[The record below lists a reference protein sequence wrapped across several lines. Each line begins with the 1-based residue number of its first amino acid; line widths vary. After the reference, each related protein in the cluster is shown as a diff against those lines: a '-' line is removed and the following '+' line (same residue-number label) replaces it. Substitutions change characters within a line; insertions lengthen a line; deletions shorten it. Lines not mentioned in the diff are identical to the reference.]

1 LIEHAAEM
9 HTNMDRTEGKRRQV
23 REALKRVRRQGT
35 NRELVVADAM
45 TAEPSCIAAETTAL
59 ELIKMF
65 HAKQFRHLLVT
76 DATRR
81 LIGVISDRDLLG
93 CVGPQRRTDR
103 SALERI
109 TAADIMSRDLVTVRP
124 EMPLQKALAVV
135 HSEGISCLPVLV
147 RDQLVGILT
156 NTDLQVVLQ
165 ELLQSLRQE
174 PAAKPVS
181 ATALNPHN

>member
-1 LIEHAAEM
+1 
-9 HTNMDRTEGKRRQV
+9 MDRTEVKRRQI
-23 REALKRVRRQGT
+23 REAMQMVKQQGT
-35 NRELVVADAM
+35 NRALAVADAM
-45 TAEPSCIAAETTAL
+45 TAEPSCIAGDTTAL

-76 DATRR
+76 DAQQK

-103 SALERI
+103 SVLEQI
-109 TAADIMSRDLVTVRP
+109 TAADIMSRDLVTVSP
-124 EMPLQKALAVV
+124 EMPLQEALSML
-135 HSEGISCLPVLV
+135 HSEGISCLPVMLQG
-147 RDQLVGILT
+147 QLVGILT

-174 PAAKPVS
+174 PASRPVA
-181 ATALNPHN
+181 ATIINRHN